1 MKRKHMKCPY
11 CGADTV
17 YRPAKMIYGG
27 NTINRGAHLYVCS
40 RWPDCDAY
48 VYAHKNSGL
57 PMGTLANG
65 TLRHKRILAHK
76 ALADLQNYYGMD
88 RSSSYL
94 WLQVKFN
101 LSPEQAHIGKF
112 SEEMC
117 EQVIS
122 KCRRDIELAFPNAA

>member
-1 MKRKHMKCPY
+1 
-11 CGADTV
+11 
-17 YRPAKMIYGG
+17 
-27 NTINRGAHLYVCS
+27 
-40 RWPDCDAY
+40 
-48 VYAHKNSGL
+48 
-57 PMGTLANG
+57 MGTLANG